1 MTPGSSIDDGFALSS
16 HKCGGGL
23 VLEPHIYPT
32 VVLLPRVVLV
42 SDGFKACRVMGQL
55 SLV

>member
-1 MTPGSSIDDGFALSS
+1 MLEFRSLG
-16 HKCGGGL
+16 HKSGGWL
-23 VLEPHIYPT
+23 VLRPHIYPT

-42 SDGFKACRVMGQL
+42 SDGFKACRVISQL